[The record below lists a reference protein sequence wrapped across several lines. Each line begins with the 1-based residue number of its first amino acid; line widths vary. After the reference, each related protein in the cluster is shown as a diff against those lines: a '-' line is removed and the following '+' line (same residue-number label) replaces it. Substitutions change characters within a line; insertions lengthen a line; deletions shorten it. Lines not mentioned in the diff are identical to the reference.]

1 MNLNKNSQSSE
12 TKSIVN
18 WYSGIG
24 LFLVCV
30 LIGLIISTSSDNT
43 KTIVHNAEPTT
54 EELQVKLQQVKD
66 DLKIATA
73 QRQEALKLAAEEAQS
88 AEHSDEDHESDDYTA
103 EAGDVSITM
112 FNSTIMKTK
121 DSRSVYIETIE
132 DGDGTI
138 AVLTIPESACKV
150 GRGESTQTEP
160 DEKPERRLFVFGASS
175 WLDAGAKWL
184 CGKK

>member
-1 MNLNKNSQSSE
+1 MNLNKNPQSSE

-54 EELQVKLQQVKD
+54 DELQVKLQQVKD

-73 QRQEALKLAAEEAQS
+73 QRQEALKLAEQVNTGDDS
-88 AEHSDEDHESDDYTA
+88 AVPDDFSA

-112 FNSTIMKTK
+112 FNSTVTKNK
-121 DSRSVYIETIE
+121 DSRSVYVETIE
-132 DGDGTI
+132 DGTATI
-138 AVLTIPESACKV
+138 TILTIPESACKA
-150 GRGESTQTEP
+150 GRGESTQVEP
-160 DEKPERRLFVFGASS
+160 DEKPEHRLFVFEASS
-175 WLDAGAKWL
+175 WLDSGAKWL